1 MIAVNYGPV
10 TRKAVLGIVVLA
22 MLLQPLFVCAAIV
35 TAGDDDALDLVF
47 AGDPVVMT
55 RAIVLPHLES
65 RAAVAEHVPAPVP
78 LRVADTADHPPRL
91 A

>member
-1 MIAVNYGPV
+1 M
-10 TRKAVLGIVVLA
+10 LGIVVLA

-55 RAIVLPHLES
+55 GAIVLPHLEP
-65 RAAVAEHVPAPVP
+65 RADVAEHVLALIPP
-78 LRVADTADHPPRL
+78 RVDDAADHPPRL